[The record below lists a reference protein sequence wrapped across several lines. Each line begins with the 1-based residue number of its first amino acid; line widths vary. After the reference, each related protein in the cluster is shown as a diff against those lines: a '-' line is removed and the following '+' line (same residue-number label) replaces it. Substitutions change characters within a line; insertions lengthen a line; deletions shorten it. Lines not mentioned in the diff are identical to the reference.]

1 MPAIWQTWFRYRPR
15 LPRCAR
21 TSTGSSSISKAIP
34 TEFADAVGGLHRSN
48 EGWSPPQP
56 ADSLDEQR
64 HGSRDPEGEE
74 QGLPRLVLERAA
86 AEVADER
93 GVARPREGADGREG

>member
-34 TEFADAVGGLHRSN
+34 TYFDDTVGGLHRSN
-48 EGWSPPQP
+48 EGWSAPLP
-56 ADSLDEQR
+56 AHALDEQR
-64 HGSRDPEGEE
+64 DRGRDPEGEQ
-74 QGLPRLVLERAA
+74 QGLPRLVFERAA
-86 AEVADER
+86 SEVADER
-93 GVARPREGADGREG
+93 RVARPRQGP